1 MNEKMKKI
9 LFISVAVI
17 IVIVII
23 VFFIFKSKNKK
34 KSEIL
39 PPTIEESSNNVNTN
53 QTSTEDSISSS
64 RLIGGLP
71 TSDDKLGISFS
82 GSEDNNLIEYI
93 SFLDFYKKN
102 VDDINVNVPNYEL
115 PINIKTDVIN
125 YYDISRKINIDSSV
139 DFLNNNGFAV
149 VDDSSFGKNFYDVY
163 DGLYKQQ
170 IPLLITS
177 DFLVYHYQQTLKE
190 IFKNIEKNLFYFNLW
205 DINKYLYENAKNRY
219 EENLKEVGDV
229 NDRVLEAQRLAAVY
243 FAVSLKLLE
252 PTTSQIDT
260 KKNSNDDALF
270 SSFEA
275 DKYSFSVPD
284 YLKVDVDKEVL
295 LIREGKT
302 TIKSPVLLYDRNYQ
316 DFIIP
321 SEYKSNAKLNN
332 FYLATKWLSSN
343 FPLYYKSVEC
353 SDCSLDFD
361 DWRISIISASFI
373 SQDLF
378 NNYELK
384 NNWARIYKTLAFFK
398 GLRGDLTYVH
408 YRDALTFLF
417 GENYDIKNVFSD
429 QNPEAVNNLYKL
441 RNKVLEYSFLDIEGG
456 IDKTAKNKL
465 GVKML
470 TDFYWPNDYI
480 FNKLSYPNVSDY
492 QGTSPAKNNI
502 TFCKTKEGN
511 YRCNGFSLDVLA
523 LIDENSVSGNDY
535 YTENTKYNNY
545 SNQMSSIKSQ
555 ISQFSN
561 IWHYNNYWKTLN
573 IIKEFLQND
582 KNEMPI
588 YAKTSE
594 WKRQELFSAIG
605 FWVNLQLPADT
616 LDIYQKNQEL
626 STIVDN
632 NFLNYNYIEPNLNL
646 INEQLSNINM
656 IIEMFK
662 LLKIGDE
669 LKSVLNDLEYLKS
682 NLTRTKEIMIK
693 ELNSETLNNSDVKF
707 IALFGRT
714 YKLNKAGNKILSI
727 EGANKKTVKYDIN
740 KIKLKMIIS
749 KVNGQEFLSVGP
761 VFSYIESH

>member
-9 LFISVAVI
+9 LFISAAVVIVVI
-17 IVIVII
+17 II
-23 VFFIFKSKNKK
+23 FFIFKNKNKK
-34 KSEIL
+34 ESETII
-39 PPTIEESSNNVNTN
+39 PTTEKPSDNIDKN
-53 QTSTEDSISSS
+53 QTSTEDLIASS

-71 TSDDKLGISFS
+71 TSDDKLGINFS
-82 GSEDNNLIEYI
+82 ESEDNNLIEYI

-102 VDDINVNVPNYEL
+102 VDDIILNIPNYEL

-125 YYDISRKINIDSSV
+125 YYDISRKIDIDSSV

-149 VDDSSFGKNFYDVY
+149 VDNSSFGKNFFDVY

-177 DFLVYHYQQTLKE
+177 DFLVYYYQQTLKE

-229 NDRVLEAQRLAAVY
+229 NDRVLEAQRLAAAY

-252 PTTSQIDT
+252 PITSQIDT
-260 KKNSNDDALF
+260 KKNSNNDTLF
-270 SSFEA
+270 NSFEA
-275 DKYSFSVPD
+275 EKYSFSVPD
-284 YLKVDVDKEVL
+284 YLKIDVEKEVS
-295 LIREGKT
+295 LIREAKT

-343 FPLYYKSVEC
+343 FPLYYKSGEC

-361 DWRISIISASFI
+361 DWRISIISSSFI

-378 NNYELK
+378 NDYGLK

-408 YRDALTFLF
+408 YRDALSSLF
-417 GENYDIKNVFSD
+417 GENYDIKNIFSD
-429 QNPEAVNNLYKL
+429 QNPEAVNNLYKF
-441 RNKVLEYSFLDIEGG
+441 RNKILEYNFLDIEGG
-456 IDKTAKNKL
+456 IDKTIKNKL

-480 FNKLSYPNVSDY
+480 FNKLSYPNVLDY
-492 QGTSPAKNNI
+492 QGTSTAKNNI
-502 TFCKTKEGN
+502 TFCKTKEGI

-523 LIDENSVSGNDY
+523 LIDENSISGNDY
-535 YTENTKYNNY
+535 YIENTKYNNY

-582 KNEMPI
+582 KNRMPI
-588 YAKTSE
+588 YAKNSE
-594 WKRQELFSAIG
+594 WKRQELFSTVG

-626 STIVDN
+626 STIVYN

-646 INEQLSNINM
+646 INEQISNVNM
-656 IIEMFK
+656 IIDMFK

-669 LKSVLNDLEYLKS
+669 LKSVLNDLEYLKL

-693 ELNSETLNNSDVKF
+693 ELNSETLSDSDIKF

-714 YKLNKAGNKILSI
+714 YKLNKAGNKVLNI
-727 EGANKKTVKYDIN
+727 EGSSKKIVKYDIS
-740 KIKLKMIIS
+740 KVKLKMIVS
-749 KVNGQEFLSVGP
+749 KVNGQQFLSVGP
-761 VFSYIESH
+761 VFSYIESY

>member
-9 LFISVAVI
+9 LFISAAVVIVVI
-17 IVIVII
+17 II
-23 VFFIFKSKNKK
+23 FFIFKNKNKK
-34 KSEIL
+34 ESETII
-39 PPTIEESSNNVNTN
+39 PTTEKPSDNIDKN
-53 QTSTEDSISSS
+53 QTSTEDLIASS

-71 TSDDKLGISFS
+71 TSDDKLGINFS
-82 GSEDNNLIEYI
+82 ESEDNNLIEYI

-102 VDDINVNVPNYEL
+102 VDDIILNIPNYEL

-125 YYDISRKINIDSSV
+125 YYDISRKIDIDSSV

-149 VDDSSFGKNFYDVY
+149 VDNSSFGKNFFDVY

-177 DFLVYHYQQTLKE
+177 DFLVYYYQQTLKE

-229 NDRVLEAQRLAAVY
+229 NDRVLEAQRLAAAY

-252 PTTSQIDT
+252 PITSQIDT
-260 KKNSNDDALF
+260 KKNSNNDTLF
-270 SSFEA
+270 NSFEA
-275 DKYSFSVPD
+275 EKYSFSVPD
-284 YLKVDVDKEVL
+284 YLKIDVEKEVS
-295 LIREGKT
+295 LIREAKT

-343 FPLYYKSVEC
+343 FPLYYKSGEC

-361 DWRISIISASFI
+361 DWRISIISSSFI

-378 NNYELK
+378 NDYGLK

-408 YRDALTFLF
+408 YRDALSSLF
-417 GENYDIKNVFSD
+417 GENYDIKNIFSD
-429 QNPEAVNNLYKL
+429 QNPEAVNNLYKF
-441 RNKVLEYSFLDIEGG
+441 RNKILEYNFLDIEGG
-456 IDKTAKNKL
+456 IDKTIKNKL

-480 FNKLSYPNVSDY
+480 FNKLSYPNVLDY
-492 QGTSPAKNNI
+492 QGTSTAKNNI
-502 TFCKTKEGN
+502 TFCKTKEGI

-523 LIDENSVSGNDY
+523 LIDENSISGNDY
-535 YTENTKYNNY
+535 YIENTKYNNY

-582 KNEMPI
+582 KNRMPI
-588 YAKTSE
+588 YAKNSE
-594 WKRQELFSAIG
+594 WKRQELFSAVG

-646 INEQLSNINM
+646 INEQISNVNM
-656 IIEMFK
+656 IIDMFK

-669 LKSVLNDLEYLKS
+669 LKSVLNDLEYLKL

-693 ELNSETLNNSDVKF
+693 ELNSETLNDSDIKF

-714 YKLNKAGNKILSI
+714 YKLNKAGNKVLSI
-727 EGANKKTVKYDIN
+727 EGSSKKIVKYDIS
-740 KIKLKMIIS
+740 KVKLKMIVS
-749 KVNGQEFLSVGP
+749 KVNGQQFLSVGP
-761 VFSYIESH
+761 VFSYIESY